1 MIKTEFDKRGHAVMS
16 TMNNVLSAR
25 VKRGAELSMCQSV
38 KKEKRKLK
46 RFSLISKGKK
56 GGKERK
62 REGRVIMQ

>member
-46 RFSLISKGKK
+46 RFLISKGKK